1 MKNITKYLALLLLAA
16 TIGCAKRGTITG
28 GEKDT
33 IPPTLLQS
41 IPENFSKNF
50 KGQSFKLVFDEY
62 VKIKDASKNLIVS
75 PPMKTEPTIMPQTA
89 SKVFTVTIK
98 DTLQPNTTY
107 SFNFGQSL
115 QDNNEGNPYSQF
127 KYVFSTGTYI
137 DSLSLGGRIKDAYS
151 NKTDNFVSIMLYSV
165 DSTFNDSVIYKKP
178 PRYITNTLD
187 SLKTWRLENLKEG
200 KYLLIALKDN
210 NNNKFDPKRDKIGFQ
225 KQYVTIPTDT
235 VYELELFKEEVPF
248 KTMRP
253 TLDTGQKFLVG
264 YEGDPKGLQATLKN
278 GSETLKTAI
287 TKVPDKDSVHVWF
300 PQIKADS
307 LQLSLSKDAFKSEQW
322 VKIKAQKKDT
332 LTFKPNVSGT
342 LPLRSKFVLESS
354 IPLTKFD
361 ETKIAVLKKDSTSIA
376 YKAKYDEF
384 TRQYEL
390 DFPKE
395 PLEKYTVRFLPG
407 ALTDF
412 YEKSNDTLQYK
423 LTTKN
428 TSEYANVRVT
438 LENVNRFPV
447 IVELTNNKGDV
458 MYSEYSESAT
468 VIEFQSIDPALYTLR
483 LIYDDNKNRKWDTGS
498 FLQKKQAEEVIYLP
512 KEFQVRANWDWEQPF
527 ILP

>member
-1 MKNITKYLALLLLAA
+1 MKNFTKYLALLLLAA

-41 IPENFSKNF
+41 IPANFSKNF

-62 VKIKDASKNLIVS
+62 VKMKDVSKNLIIS
-75 PPMKTEPTIMPQTA
+75 PPMKVEPIIMPSTA
-89 SKVFTVTIK
+89 SKVFTINIK

-127 KYVFSTGTYI
+127 KYVFSTGDYI

-151 NKTDNFVSIMLYSV
+151 LKTDNFVSIMLYKV
-165 DSTFNDSVIYKKP
+165 DSTYNDSIIYKQP

-225 KQYVTIPTDT
+225 KEYITIPNDT
-235 VYELELFKEEVPF
+235 VYELELFKEDVPF
-248 KTMRP
+248 KAMKA
-253 TLDTGQKFLVG
+253 TLDAGNKLLLG
-264 YEGDPKGLQATLKN
+264 YEGDPTDIKATLKN
-278 GSETLKTAI
+278 GQDVLQSVV
-287 TKVPDKDSVHVWF
+287 TKVPDKDSVNIWF
-300 PQIKADS
+300 KPIKVDS
-307 LQLSLSKDAFKSEQW
+307 LHLDISRADFKSEYW

-342 LPLRSKFVLESS
+342 LPLRSKFVLEPSV
-354 IPLTKFD
+354 PLVKFD
-361 ETKIAVLKKDSTSIA
+361 ETKISVTKKDSSAVAFTT
-376 YKAKYDEF
+376 KYDEF
-384 TRQYEL
+384 KREFEI

-395 PLEKYTVRFLPG
+395 PVEKYQIRILPG
-407 ALTDF
+407 AFTDF
-412 YEKSNDTLQYK
+412 YDAANDSLTYK
-423 LTTKN
+423 LSTKS
-428 TSEYANVRVT
+428 TAEYANIRVT

-447 IVELTNNKGDV
+447 MVELTNKNGDV

-468 VIEFQSIDPALYTLR
+468 VIDFNSVDPALYTLR
-483 LIYDDNKNRKWDTGS
+483 LIYDDNKNKKWDSGN
-498 FLQKKQAEEVIYLP
+498 FLLKRQAEEVIYLP

-527 ILP
+527 TLP